1 MGVTQIEKKGIGD
14 FFITKSSQSPF
25 SYNRQVRRPSYG
37 DIAPRGEGWGFL
49 LLYSMRKKFYKIE
62 NIFAKKKEF

>member
-37 DIAPRGEGWGFL
+37 DIAPRGEGC
-49 LLYSMRKKFYKIE
+49 IE